1 MTKRRIFNRHIVYN
15 NYICLKNLT
24 DNILIHPTILSVL
37 NKGDTKNLQIMSKF
51 SGYGEYILKVVLFNL
66 TTIL

>member
-1 MTKRRIFNRHIVYN
+1 MF
-15 NYICLKNLT
+15 KNLT

-37 NKGDTKNLQIMSKF
+37 NRGDTKNLQIVSKF
-51 SGYGEYILKVVLFNL
+51 SGYGEYIVKGAFSNL